1 VALKEKCCGSGSGAF
16 LTPGSQIPNP
26 YFLEFSDE
34 FLSELVQIFSLP
46 VKKLNN
52 FKFRDICDYKKK
64 VGQQIFSP
72 SSFVPVVG
80 SGIQGSRS
88 GKDKIQDPG
97 STSRISNTA
106 E

>member
-1 VALKEKCCGSGSGAF
+1 VKRFKF
-16 LTPGSQIPNP
+16 
-26 YFLEFSDE
+26 
-34 FLSELVQIFSLP
+34 FSLP
-46 VKKLNN
+46 VQKLNK

-80 SGIQGSRS
+80 SGIQGSGS
-88 GKDKIQDPG
+88 GKEKSQDLG
-97 STSRISNTA
+97 LTSRISNTA